1 MTSLIRLADLPS
13 SSPVLALEA
22 AAARASS
29 LEDKPRTSVRDP
41 VRDPALSSQDLE
53 ISRLRDA
60 LSVAEKKLDEL
71 VAAAREQGRKEG
83 RESAVRDQA
92 KAISALESGVSD
104 AVTLVRAKA
113 EELEGLA
120 LAVAETALANVFAN
134 PKLHRQLVVDAIQR
148 QLREV
153 RRETVLAVHVSA
165 ADFPEAG
172 GLTELARTLGH
183 ADIRLLH
190 DPALDQ
196 GACRIDLRL
205 GAIELSLSEHWDA
218 IRTRLKELATL
229 GGAR

>member
-22 AAARASS
+22 AAARAPS
-29 LEDKPRTSVRDP
+29 LEDKPRTPVRDSA
-41 VRDPALSSQDLE
+41 RDPALSSQELE

-60 LSVAEKKLDEL
+60 LGVAEKKLDEL

-83 RESAVRDQA
+83 RESAARDEA
-92 KAISALESGVSD
+92 KALAALESGVSD

-113 EELEGLA
+113 DELEGLA

-134 PKLHRQLVVDAIQR
+134 PKLHRQLVADAILK

-153 RRETVLAVHVSA
+153 RRETVLAVHVSP
-165 ADFPEAG
+165 ADFPDAG
-172 GLTELARTLGH
+172 GLAELARTLGH

-190 DPALDQ
+190 NPSLGQ

-205 GAIELSLSEHWDA
+205 GAIELSLPEHWEA
-218 IRTRLKELATL
+218 IRTRLKELAAR